1 MLNVTRIRTA
11 DGVYLYR
18 VEGRNP
24 ERLEHGI
31 DTTDIVILDGKKR
44 LVFIGDKLPPKHATN
59 RANGFVFVNVAS
71 ILSNGATNIKQAKTQ
86 KRFHDVV
93 SVIYYGAP
101 AGSAGLNIFTC
112 SHASRECAEFCLNTA
127 GKGTLLSVQLS
138 RIARS
143 RLQAFAPAVF
153 WIGWKADLAKAKRK
167 AVRESKR
174 LACRPN
180 GTTDQFGQ
188 ELRTII
194 RENSDI
200 RFYDYTAVPS
210 RMREADSFENYDIV
224 FSRKETKSNLEH
236 VRAARTAGFNLA
248 VVVEAEVKRIMLRAF
263 PESFVDFDEHD
274 LRLNDVDGHQVIGL
288 LTPKGRMR
296 GKSNSTSMTY
306 DSVNRLR
313 VDMGV

>member
-11 DGVYLYR
+11 DGLYLYR

-24 ERLEHGI
+24 ERLKHGI

-44 LVFIGDKLPPKHATN
+44 LVFIGDKLPAKHATV
-59 RANGFVFVNVAS
+59 RANGFVFVNVDS
-71 ILSNGATNIKQAKTQ
+71 ILSNGTTNIKQAKTQ

-112 SHASRECAEFCLNTA
+112 SHASKQCAEFCLNTS

-143 RLQAFAPAVF
+143 RLQAFAPVVF
-153 WIGWKADLAKAKRK
+153 WLGWKADLAKSKRK

-194 RENSDI
+194 RENQDV

-210 RMREADSFENYDIV
+210 RMKDADSFKNYDIV

-236 VRAARTAGFNLA
+236 VRAARAEGFNLA
-248 VVVEAEVKRIMLRAF
+248 IVVEAEVKSIMLRSF

-274 LRLNDVDGHQVIGL
+274 LRLEDVDGRQVIGL